1 MKEIYQNKDL
11 RIFILDNGTYRVEA
25 KDFVDPEQ
33 YILYAKGDTIS
44 VALALLQHRAVQLA
58 EGLTRLAYGGCE
70 QALEWSEES
79 AG

>member
-33 YILYAKGDTIS
+33 YILYAKGDTIQQA
-44 VALALLQHRAVQLA
+44 VARMHGRAEKLRDSLDHLIGAGSKKALD
-58 EGLTRLAYGGCE
+58 
-70 QALEWSEES
+70 WSEES